1 MLCWTIFNDSFQECP
16 YAKVLYLDLMNYVT
30 DEENAVQAEL
40 EEIMNEKEIRVRLPM
55 EELKVL
61 LEHEEGL
68 SD

>member
-1 MLCWTIFNDSFQECP
+1 LNDSFQDCP

>member
-1 MLCWTIFNDSFQECP
+1 
-16 YAKVLYLDLMNYVT
+16 MNYVT

-40 EEIMNEKEIRVRLPM
+40 EEIMNDKEIRVRLPM

>member
-1 MLCWTIFNDSFQECP
+1 MLRWTILNDSFQDCP

>member
-1 MLCWTIFNDSFQECP
+1 
-16 YAKVLYLDLMNYVT
+16 MNYVNVSE
-30 DEENAVQAEL
+30 DENAVEAEL

-55 EELKVL
+55 DELKVL